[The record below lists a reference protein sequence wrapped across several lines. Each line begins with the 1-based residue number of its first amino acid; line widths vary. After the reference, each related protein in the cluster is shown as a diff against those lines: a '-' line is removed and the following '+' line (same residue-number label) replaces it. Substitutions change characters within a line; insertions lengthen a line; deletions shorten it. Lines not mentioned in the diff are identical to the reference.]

1 MALED
6 TGLKTDV
13 QWVTSASS
21 ASSFTYKAILHCGRV
36 KDLEPLRV
44 ISFDTLEDYE
54 EGFADEVMVD
64 LMMVR
69 EDYEKYIFP
78 NRDSLILTLIRNP
91 IGTVSDALD
100 TSRAPAAKQYRATL
114 RDPHN
119 QAMSMGSFGVSH
131 SEKYTNLTIY
141 PISLQLIDLAV
152 EQLMLTTVGGIYRKM
167 TPGNVLLSELTRI
180 SHSLTGLDDADRV
193 KGVNMY
199 PPPTPSNN
207 KPIPVRN
214 HVVVPHGTR
223 LVDLADHIQK
233 KEGGIYDTGIS
244 MYYQRN
250 YWHVAPPYDVT
261 RFAKTKRTL
270 TVLSV
275 RSVELPAADCTYRV
289 DGDSVTIVANG
300 KTIHLDTVD
309 HEAVNQGNGVRFARA
324 QNLFD
329 GFTPGTT
336 DGQADSQNVM
346 AGFVSQSRDSKKN
359 YVPFSKNRITD
370 NTHYELSQLAK
381 RQGQRIQINWDR
393 ADPSLITP
401 LMPVRFLYEAGGT
414 VFEMLGC
421 VLNQQTQ
428 TRTDQPGMTSTR
440 YVSGCALTLFVA
452 VARTMKA

>member
-1 MALED
+1 MAIED
-6 TGLKTDV
+6 TGLKADI
-13 QWVTSASS
+13 QWVTSANSM
-21 ASSFTYKAILHCGRV
+21 SSFTYKAIVHCGRV

-44 ISFDTLEDYE
+44 ISLDSLEDYE
-54 EGFADEVMVD
+54 EGFADEMMVE

-69 EDYEKYIFP
+69 EDYERFIFP
-78 NRDSLILTLIRNP
+78 NRDSIIITVIRNP
-91 IGTVSDALD
+91 IGTVSDTLD

-114 RDPHN
+114 KDPHN
-119 QAMSMGSFGVSH
+119 QAISMGSFGASH

-141 PISLQLIDLAV
+141 PVTFQLIDLAV
-152 EQLMLTTVGGIYRKM
+152 EQLMLTTIGGVYRKT

-180 SHSLTGLDDADRV
+180 SHSLTGLDEGDRV

-199 PPPTPSNN
+199 PPPTPAGN

-244 MYYQRN
+244 AYYQRN

-261 RFAKTKRTL
+261 RFAKSKRTL
-270 TVLSV
+270 TILSV

-289 DGDSVTIVANG
+289 DGDAVTIVVNG
-300 KTIHLDTVD
+300 KVIHLDPGD

-324 QNLFD
+324 QSLFD
-329 GFTPGTT
+329 GFTDGTT
-336 DGQADSQNVM
+336 EGQADSQKVM
-346 AGFVSQSRDSKKN
+346 AGFVSQDRDSKKN

-370 NTHYELSQLAK
+370 NPHWELSQLAK
-381 RQGQRIQINWDR
+381 RQGQRIQVNWDR
-393 ADPSLITP
+393 ADPRLITP
-401 LMPVRFLYEAGGT
+401 LMPVRFLYESGGT

-421 VLNQQTQ
+421 VLNQQAQ
-428 TRTDQPGMTSTR
+428 TRTDQPGMTSSR
-440 YVSGCALTLFVA
+440 YVSGSALTLFVA
-452 VARTMKA
+452 VAQTMKA